1 MNKKYGKIQ
10 EQRKKEKYER
20 GKNNNRLRNKAM
32 KERKKIFFFK

>member
-20 GKNNNRLRNKAM
+20 GKSNSSLRNKAM
-32 KERKKIFFFK
+32 KERQKIFFLK